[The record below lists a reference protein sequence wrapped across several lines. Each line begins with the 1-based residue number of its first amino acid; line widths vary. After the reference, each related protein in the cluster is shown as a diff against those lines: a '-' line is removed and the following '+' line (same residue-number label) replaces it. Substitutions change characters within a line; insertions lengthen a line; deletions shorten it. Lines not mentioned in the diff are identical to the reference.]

1 MKILDWKCFMCFC
14 TKAARIAYC
23 VKLCSFLR
31 FWFIWSSWSL
41 IILVLFPQVVPSA
54 PVVGE
59 TDYSDPVWRQ
69 AGPAAQT
76 RLGAERRR
84 SLQQLH
90 GAVWGPAIHKRYSSS
105 PLDLLQYQR
114 EHLFSHCYSSRFIL
128 WSGLCY
134 VVLWCMLFEA
144 WQFQSLF
151 TFIILICNV
160 I

>member
-23 VKLCSFLR
+23 VKLCSFSSFLISYGHHDHSSSLFFFPRWFPRLLWSGRLITRTR
-31 FWFIWSSWSL
+31 FD
-41 IILVLFPQVVPSA
+41 A
-54 PVVGE
+54 
-59 TDYSDPVWRQ
+59 Q

-134 VVLWCMLFEA
+134 VVLGVCFLKLDNSSPY
-144 WQFQSLF
+144 SLS
-151 TFIILICNV
+151 
-160 I
+160 